1 MGWVGEGRVVAQLD
15 KGEPE
20 YRSQRRKEQL
30 SLEATTVLSHF
41 KWKDALLKEALRDIS
56 GSPVVKT
63 SPPNPRGVGSIPG
76 WGPKI
81 PICLQAHKPEHKQQ
95 KQY

>member
-1 MGWVGEGRVVAQLD
+1 MAAQLD

-20 YRSQRRKEQL
+20 YRSQRLKEQL

-41 KWKDALLKEALRDIS
+41 KWKDALLKGALRDIS

-81 PICLQAHKPEHKQQ
+81 PKATQCNKRHYDQRK
-95 KQY
+95 

>member
-1 MGWVGEGRVVAQLD
+1 MDILN
-15 KGEPE
+15 
-20 YRSQRRKEQL
+20 
-30 SLEATTVLSHF
+30 ATTG
-41 KWKDALLKEALRDIS
+41 DIS
-56 GSPVVKT
+56 AGPVVKT

-81 PICLQAHKPEHKQQ
+81 PICLQAHKPEHKPQ

>member
-1 MGWVGEGRVVAQLD
+1 MAARLV

-20 YRSQRRKEQL
+20 YRSQRLKEHL

-41 KWKDALLKEALRDIS
+41 KQKDALLKGALRDIS
-56 GSPVVKT
+56 AGPVVKT

-81 PICLQAHKPEHKQQ
+81 PICLQAHKPEHKPQ